1 MRTQKLA
8 GLILTVGAVG
18 WAQSPASSVAGEP
31 DRSASYYNYT
41 LAHLY
46 ANQAAEGIDSTANI
60 DQAITAYKAAIAA
73 DPRSAVLAEELTEF
87 YIQFNRANQAR
98 TEAEAAIQ
106 KNPNDIVAH
115 RMLARI
121 FVGMISS
128 QSSQPNQRVDPAMLR
143 RATEE
148 YQKVV
153 DLDPK
158 DVASWVTLGRLQR
171 ASENVDA
178 AGRSFDKALAVDPEN
193 EDALVGRAQVFADK
207 GDVEAAAAMFEKAA
221 QKNPTAESWQRL
233 AAAYEQLKEYKLAAE
248 TIRRALALNPENSA
262 DLRKALAQD
271 LINAGEYADAI
282 GAYEGV
288 AGDDPEDAESL
299 LRISQLYL
307 QTGDLVKAREAQT
320 KALAVDPESIEIAL
334 NEVSLRQ
341 GEGKPRE
348 AITKLK
354 EILDGIV
361 RPNYSAQ
368 QRARRIDLLERLAVM
383 HRMMDQAD
391 DAVAVYREIL
401 ALDPNVE
408 ARIASE
414 IVDTYRGGKKL
425 PEAQKESD
433 AAIKKFPKDRGVIV
447 SRASLDADMGR
458 VDIATADVKKL
469 LDGTDDRAVYL
480 TLAEL
485 YEKGKKF
492 DDARKALDEAEKRSP
507 EQGDKISVWFMR
519 GAMFEKM
526 KNLPLA
532 EAEFRKVLGIVP
544 DHTATLN
551 YLGYMLTDRNTRLN
565 EALGM
570 IEKVIAREPN
580 NGAYLDS
587 LGWAY
592 YRLGRFAQAEEQI
605 RRAVELAP
613 GDPTMNDHYGDS
625 LIQQKKVKEAV
636 AAWEEALKQWQ
647 ASAPA
652 EKDQS
657 EMDKVR
663 NKLEQARKQLAR

>member
-8 GLILTVGAVG
+8 GLILAVTAVG
-18 WAQSPASSVAGEP
+18 LAQTPGATAAVEP

-46 ANQAAEGIDSTANI
+46 ANHAAEGIDSTANI
-60 DQAITAYKAAIAA
+60 DQAIAAYKAAIAA
-73 DPRSAVLAEELTEF
+73 DPGSAVLADELTEF

-121 FVGMISS
+121 YVGLIST
-128 QSSQPNQRVDPAMLR
+128 QQGQRVDANMLR

-153 DLDPK
+153 ELDPK
-158 DVASWVTLGRLQR
+158 DAASWVTLGRLQR
-171 ASENVDA
+171 AAGNSDA
-178 AGRSFDKALAVDPEN
+178 AGRSFDKALGIDATN
-193 EDALVGRAQVFADK
+193 EDALVGRAQVYADK
-207 GDVEAAAAMFEKAA
+207 GDVEAAAAMYEKAS
-221 QKNPTAESWQRL
+221 QKNPSAESFQRL

-248 TIRRALALNPENSA
+248 TIRKALAQNPENA
-262 DLRKALAQD
+262 PDLRKALAQD
-271 LINAGEYADAI
+271 LINAGEYKEAI
-282 GAYEGV
+282 AAFEGV
-288 AGDDPEDAESL
+288 VEDDPEDAESL
-299 LRISQLYL
+299 LRISMLHI

-341 GEGKPRE
+341 GEGRPRE
-348 AITKLK
+348 AITQLK
-354 EILDGIV
+354 TILDGIV

-383 HRMMDQAD
+383 HRMMDQPNE
-391 DAVAVYREIL
+391 AVGVYREIL
-401 ALDPNVE
+401 SLDPAME
-408 ARIASE
+408 ARVSAE

-425 PEAQKESD
+425 AEAQKESD
-433 AAIKKFPKDRGVIV
+433 AAIKKFPKDKGVIV
-447 SRASLDADMGR
+447 LRAALDADMGR
-458 VDIATADVKKL
+458 VDIATSEVKKL
-469 LDGTDDRAVYL
+469 LDGTDDRSVYM

-492 DDARKALDEAEKRSP
+492 DDARKALEEAEKRSP
-507 EQGDKISVWFMR
+507 EQSDKVSVWFMR

-532 EAEFRKVLGIVP
+532 EAEFRKVLAVVP
-544 DHTATLN
+544 DHTPTLN

-592 YRLGRFAQAEEQI
+592 YRMGKFAQAEEQI
-605 RRAVELAP
+605 RKAVDLAP
-613 GDPTMNDHYGDS
+613 GDPTMNDHYGDA
-625 LIQQKKVKEAV
+625 LFQQKKVKEAV
-636 AAWEEALKQWQ
+636 AAWEEALRQWQ

-652 EKDQS
+652 DRDSS
-657 EMDKVR
+657 EIDKVR